1 MTKNIHKIDNKI
13 NVFINN
19 HPEWGGT
26 YQYTSLIIKAIE
38 SKFNKSSI
46 NFYYTNKHWSK
57 KFKKKANFIN
67 LNLQSLILAH
77 ILIFFESKKL
87 AKLFSKILLP
97 SFPKSFFD
105 KDQIWI
111 FPSQDILSVICNG
124 KTIVWI
130 NDLMH
135 RYSDFKETSSFFRK
149 IYRDYLF
156 KKIARRSFRVLVDSK
171 LGKNHVQESYGI
183 FNNIRVQYF
192 SAFKIKLKKTGNPNV
207 FGKYLIYPAQS
218 WEHKNHL
225 RLIKAFHLISQDD
238 KDLYLLLT
246 GSKTKYYENIQ
257 KLINRYSLKKKIFH
271 LGRVNNTELINLYLN
286 AQLLIVPS
294 LFESISIPIYEAFRL
309 GIPVCCADS
318 GSMKWQVKEAAVVF
332 NPYNLDEMIYS
343 IKKVL
348 YGEKLKLKLVK
359 NGEKIINNNSLDLYT
374 KSLEKTFR
382 NFI

>member
-207 FGKYLIYPAQS
+207 FGKYLIYPAQF
-218 WEHKNHL
+218 WEHKNHT
-225 RLIKAFHLISQDD
+225 K
-238 KDLYLLLT
+238 LLLAIEIV
-246 GSKTKYYENIQ
+246 KKNFEDI
-257 KLINRYSLKKKIFH
+257 KLILIGHKKKKF
-271 LGRVNNTELINLYLN
+271 
-286 AQLLIVPS
+286 
-294 LFESISIPIYEAFRL
+294 
-309 GIPVCCADS
+309 
-318 GSMKWQVKEAAVVF
+318 
-332 NPYNLDEMIYS
+332 
-343 IKKVL
+343 
-348 YGEKLKLKLVK
+348 
-359 NGEKIINNNSLDLYT
+359 
-374 KSLEKTFR
+374 
-382 NFI
+382 

>member
-1 MTKNIHKIDNKI
+1 MITDNDFLRKNIKISSFEKYHDI
-13 NVFINN
+13 DLFISPFINPYPAIYLN
-19 HPEWGGT
+19 KKLIFTLHDLQFKRLPQFFPI
-26 YQYTSLIIKAIE
+26 YKRIYFHLVLKKLCNFCNLIICEAPSVKKDIE
-38 SKFNKSSI
+38 FFYKVKSEKIKIIPSPPILKKEKNKKISTKFSE
-46 NFYYTNKHWSK
+46 FH
-57 KFKKKANFIN
+57 KKKY
-67 LNLQSLILAH
+67 
-77 ILIFFESKKL
+77 IF
-87 AKLFSKILLP
+87 
-97 SFPKSFFD
+97 
-105 KDQIWI
+105 
-111 FPSQDILSVICNG
+111 
-124 KTIVWI
+124 
-130 NDLMH
+130 
-135 RYSDFKETSSFFRK
+135 
-149 IYRDYLF
+149 
-156 KKIARRSFRVLVDSK
+156 
-171 LGKNHVQESYGI
+171 
-183 FNNIRVQYF
+183 
-192 SAFKIKLKKTGNPNV
+192 
-207 FGKYLIYPAQS
+207 YPANT

-225 RLIKAFHLISQDD
+225 RLIKAFHLISQED

-246 GSKTKYYENIQ
+246 GSKTKYYENIL

-359 NGEKIINNNSLDLYT
+359 NGEKIINNNSLDQYT
-374 KSLEKTFR
+374 KSLENTFR